1 MKIRR
6 TISLDFDGFYPDG
19 VTLPDYSGYTLCIR
33 VLPQKKVSA
42 ALRNCYTL
50 GKRKTFVIVL
60 ALIMN
65 IMKIGSRS

>member
-1 MKIRR
+1 M
-6 TISLDFDGFYPDG
+6 DFIQMELLYRII
-19 VTLPDYSGYTLCIR
+19 LGYTLCIR

>member
-1 MKIRR
+1 M
-6 TISLDFDGFYPDG
+6 DFIQKELLYRII
-19 VTLPDYSGYTLCIR
+19 LGYTLCIR
-33 VLPQKKVSA
+33 GLPLKKVSA
-42 ALRNCYTL
+42 TLMNCYTL